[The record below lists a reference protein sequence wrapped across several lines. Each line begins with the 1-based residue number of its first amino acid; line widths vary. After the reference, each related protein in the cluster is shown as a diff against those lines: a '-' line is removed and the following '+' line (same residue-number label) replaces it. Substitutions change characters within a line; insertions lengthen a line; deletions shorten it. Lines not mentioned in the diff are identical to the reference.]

1 MNKQQVDILFQLLR
15 NYLMVYLPKQRCS
28 SENTIKSYRDTWNL
42 LLDYIA
48 ATNKIHVW
56 QISFETINRYM
67 VTGFLEWLKNDR
79 NCSNSSV
86 NQRLAGIRSF
96 YKYAAIQQ
104 PITSVHMFDIF
115 KIPYRKLDR
124 NKTVQFLT
132 ESALSAIFQQPD
144 TEKKSGV
151 RDLFLMVLMYDTA
164 ARISELLNLKVVDLD
179 HSSKTPVV
187 YLTGKGGKRR
197 VVPIMSKTV
206 QHYLKYRKLF
216 LNDNDQGQLMFYT
229 VSHSLRT
236 QMSDDNVTR
245 FLKQYAQA
253 ARAICDEVPDSVH
266 PHMFRHGRAMSLYR
280 NGMPLALLTEFL
292 GHENPETTLIYAY
305 ADTEMKRLA
314 IEKATGST
322 NPVHAEVDAP
332 WINDDEMIKKL
343 YGLKL

>member
-1 MNKQQVDILFQLLR
+1 MINNQQVNILFQLLR
-15 NYLMVYLPKQRCS
+15 DYLLMYLPKQRCF

-48 ATNKIHVW
+48 LTSKIYVW
-56 QISFETINRYM
+56 QISFETINRL
-67 VTGFLEWLKNDR
+67 VIADFLEWLANKRD
-79 NCSNSSV
+79 CSNSSV
-86 NQRLAGIRSF
+86 NQRLAGIRAF
-96 YKYAAIQQ
+96 YKYAAIQR
-104 PITSVHMFDIF
+104 PITAVHMYDIF
-115 KIPYRKLDR
+115 KVPYRKLDK

-144 TEKKSGV
+144 TEKKSGI

-164 ARISELLNLKVVDLD
+164 ARISELLELKVCDLD

-187 YLTGKGGKRR
+187 YLTGKGGKKR

-229 VSHSLRT
+229 VCHGMRMR
-236 QMSDDNVTR
+236 MSDDNVTR
-245 FLKQYAQA
+245 FLKQYAKS
-253 ARAICDEVPDSVH
+253 ARAICNEVPEIVH
-266 PHMFRHGRAMSLYR
+266 AHLFRHGRAMSLYK
-280 NGMPLALLTEFL
+280 NGMPLALLSEFL

-305 ADTEMKRLA
+305 ADTEMKRQA

-322 NPVHAEVDAP
+322 NPIHAEVGAL
-332 WINDDEMIKKL
+332 WINDDEMIKRL
-343 YGLKL
+343 YGLK